1 MSSKELE
8 IKLHDLKDMLRMA
21 EELSGMIEN
30 AKDELKRQ
38 MEEQNVDTLT
48 AGAYKVTWKP
58 VTSSRVD
65 TSALKKDAPE
75 IAQRY
80 TKTTTAKRFMLAKK
94 KALA

>member
-38 MEEQNVDTLT
+38 MEEQDVDTLS
-48 AGAYKVTWKP
+48 AGAYKATWKA
-58 VTSSRVD
+58 VTSSRID
-65 TSALKKDAPE
+65 TAALKREAPE
-75 IAQRY
+75 LAQRY
-80 TKTTTAKRFMLAKK
+80 TRTSTNRRFVLA
-94 KALA
+94 

>member
-38 MEEQNVDTLT
+38 MEEQDVDTLS
-48 AGAYKVTWKP
+48 AGAYKATWKA

-65 TSALKKDAPE
+65 TAALKKDVPE

-80 TKTTTAKRFMLAKK
+80 TKTTTARRFVLA
-94 KALA
+94 

>member
-21 EELSGMIEN
+21 EELNGMIEN

-38 MEEQNVDTLT
+38 MEEQDVDTLS
-48 AGAYKVTWKP
+48 AGAYKATWKA

-65 TSALKKDAPE
+65 KKDAPE

-80 TKTTTAKRFMLAKK
+80 TKTTTARRFVLA
-94 KALA
+94 

>member
-38 MEEQNVDTLT
+38 MEEQDVDTLS
-48 AGAYKVTWKP
+48 AGAYKATWKA

-65 TSALKKDAPE
+65 TAALKKDAPE

-80 TKTTTAKRFMLAKK
+80 TKTTTARRFVLA
-94 KALA
+94 

>member
-38 MEEQNVDTLT
+38 MEEQDVDTLS
-48 AGAYKVTWKP
+48 AGAYKATWKA

-80 TKTTTAKRFMLAKK
+80 TKTTTARRFVLA
-94 KALA
+94 

>member
-38 MEEQNVDTLT
+38 MEEQDVDTLS
-48 AGAYKVTWKP
+48 AGAYKATWKA
-58 VTSSRVD
+58 VTSSWVD
-65 TSALKKDAPE
+65 TAALKKDAPE

-80 TKTTTAKRFMLAKK
+80 TKTTTARRFVLA
-94 KALA
+94 

>member
-38 MEEQNVDTLT
+38 MEEQDVDTLS
-48 AGAYKVTWKP
+48 AGVYKATWKA

-65 TSALKKDAPE
+65 TAALKKDAPE

-80 TKTTTAKRFMLAKK
+80 TKTTTARRFVLA
-94 KALA
+94 

>member
-38 MEEQNVDTLT
+38 MEEQDVDTLS
-48 AGAYKVTWKP
+48 AGAYARTECVNIG
-58 VTSSRVD
+58 VVAYNRN
-65 TSALKKDAPE
+65 L
-75 IAQRY
+75 
-80 TKTTTAKRFMLAKK
+80 
-94 KALA
+94 

>member
-38 MEEQNVDTLT
+38 MEEPDVDTLS
-48 AGAYKVTWKP
+48 AGAYKATWKA
-58 VTSSRVD
+58 VTSSRID
-65 TSALKKDAPE
+65 TAALKREAPE
-75 IAQRY
+75 LAQRY
-80 TKTTTAKRFMLAKK
+80 TRTSTTRRFVLA
-94 KALA
+94 

>member
-38 MEEQNVDTLT
+38 MEEQDVDTLS
-48 AGAYKVTWKP
+48 AGAYKATWKA

-65 TSALKKDAPE
+65 TAALKKDAPE

-80 TKTTTAKRFMLAKK
+80 TKTTTARRFCVA
-94 KALA
+94 

>member
-38 MEEQNVDTLT
+38 MEEQDVDTLS
-48 AGAYKVTWKP
+48 AGAYKATWKA

-65 TSALKKDAPE
+65 TAALKKDAPE

-80 TKTTTAKRFMLAKK
+80 TKTTTAKRFVLA
-94 KALA
+94 

>member
-21 EELSGMIEN
+21 EDLSGIVEN

-80 TKTTTAKRFMLAKK
+80 TKTTTAKRFVLA
-94 KALA
+94 

>member
-38 MEEQNVDTLT
+38 MEEQDVDTLS
-48 AGAYKVTWKP
+48 AGAYKATWEA

-65 TSALKKDAPE
+65 TAALKKDVPE

-80 TKTTTAKRFMLAKK
+80 TKTTTARRFVLA
-94 KALA
+94 

>member
-38 MEEQNVDTLT
+38 MEEQDVDTLS
-48 AGAYKVTWKP
+48 AGAYKATWKA
-58 VTSSRVD
+58 VTSSRID
-65 TSALKKDAPE
+65 TAALKKALPDL
-75 IAQRY
+75 AQQF
-80 TKTTTAKRFMLAKK
+80 TKTSTVRRFSVA
-94 KALA
+94 

>member
-1 MSSKELE
+1 MNELE
-8 IKLHDLKDMLRMA
+8 TKLRELKEYMRLA
-21 EELSGMIEN
+21 EELNAAIEA
-30 AKDELKRQ
+30 AKDDIKRQ
-38 MEEQNVDTLT
+38 MMEQNVDTLT

-80 TKTTTAKRFMLAKK
+80 TKTTTAKRFVLA
-94 KALA
+94 